1 MRTQKRFTPALLERF
16 RKQGRGIG
24 TFENYMPW
32 HRVGRGDPSSMG
44 RSHLMVWRNR
54 QRELLS
60 DGEWVGLLFS
70 TMLNNV
76 VDVRE
81 QLPLALE
88 NARFELGD
96 YDARFVG
103 GNFPGTKEI
112 ARKLGFKHPR
122 VHGDGGVED
131 WVMTTDQVLLL
142 RRPDGRPELLA
153 LSYKPDDT
161 TLTKRARQLL
171 AIEAAY
177 WEARSVQ
184 WLLITPDLFDESV
197 GLTLRRSAPWALGT
211 PVAPLEI
218 RTATSAAQDLLGHS
232 LHHTLDAL
240 AVRLGDGDLAQ
251 RAFWQAV
258 WCGALPLQLRR
269 GWRPHVPLQL
279 LDKPGFDAQNPVASR
294 RTAWN

>member
-1 MRTQKRFTPALLERF
+1 MRTQKRFTPALIERF
-16 RKQGRGIG
+16 RRQGRGIG

-54 QRELLS
+54 QREMLS

-70 TMLNNV
+70 IMLNNL

-81 QLPLALE
+81 QFPLTLE
-88 NARFELGD
+88 GGPFELGD
-96 YDARFVG
+96 YDARFMG
-103 GNFPGTKEI
+103 RIFPGTKEI

-122 VHGDGGVED
+122 VHGDGGVKD

-142 RRPDGRPELLA
+142 RRPDDQFELLA
-153 LSYKPDDT
+153 LSYKPDGT
-161 TLTKRARQLL
+161 VLTKRARQLL

-177 WEARSVQ
+177 WAARSVQ
-184 WLLITPDLFDESV
+184 WLLITPDLFDEPV
-197 GLTLRRSAPWALGT
+197 GLTLRRSAPWGLGT
-211 PVAPLEI
+211 PVAASDI
-218 RTATSAAQDLLGHS
+218 RTAVSVAEDLLGHS
-232 LHHTLDAL
+232 LHYTLEAL
-240 AVRLGDGDLAQ
+240 VDHFADSDLAQ

-269 GWRPHVPLQL
+269 GWRPHIPLQL
-279 LDKPGFDAQNPVASR
+279 LDKRGFDAQNPVVSR

>member
-1 MRTQKRFTPALLERF
+1 MRTQKRFTPALMERF
-16 RKQGRGIG
+16 RRQGRGKG
-24 TFENYMPW
+24 TFKDYLPW

-54 QRELLS
+54 QREMLS

-70 TMLNNV
+70 TMLNNL

-81 QLPLALE
+81 QLPLTLE
-88 NARFELGD
+88 SGPFELGD

-103 GNFPGTKEI
+103 GHFLGTKEI
-112 ARKLGFKHPR
+112 ARRLGFKHPL
-122 VHGDGGVED
+122 VLGEGSVED

-142 RRPDGRPELLA
+142 RRQDSQLELLA
-153 LSYKPDDT
+153 LSYKPDGT
-161 TLTKRARQLL
+161 VLTKRARQLL

-177 WEARSVQ
+177 WAARSVQ

-197 GLTLRRSAPWALGT
+197 GLTLRRSAPWGLGT
-211 PVAPLEI
+211 PVAASDI
-218 RTATSAAQDLLGHS
+218 RTAVSVAEDLLGHS
-232 LHHTLDAL
+232 LHYTLEAL
-240 AVRLGDGDLAQ
+240 TGRLGDGDLAQ

-269 GWRPHVPLQL
+269 GWRPHMPLQL
-279 LDKPGFDAQNPVASR
+279 LDKAGFDAQNPIASR

>member
-1 MRTQKRFTPALLERF
+1 MRTQKQFTPALMERF
-16 RKQGRGIG
+16 RRQGRGLG
-24 TFENYMPW
+24 TLQNYVPW

-44 RSHLMVWRNR
+44 RSHLMVWRDR

-70 TMLNNV
+70 TMLNNL

-88 NARFELGD
+88 SARFELAD
-96 YDARFVG
+96 YDVRFTG
-103 GNFPGTKEI
+103 GHFPGTKEI
-112 ARKLGFKHPR
+112 ARTLGFKHPR
-122 VHGDGGVED
+122 VLGEGSVED

-142 RRPDGRPELLA
+142 RRPDSQLELLA
-153 LSYKPDDT
+153 LSYKPNGAALSD
-161 TLTKRARQLL
+161 RARQLL

-177 WEARSVQ
+177 WAARSVQ
-184 WLLITPDLFDESV
+184 WLLITPDLFYESV
-197 GLTLRRSAPWALGT
+197 GLTLRRSAPWSLGT
-211 PVAPLEI
+211 PVAASEI
-218 RTATSAAQDLLGHS
+218 RTAVSVAWDLLGHS
-232 LHHTLDAL
+232 LHYTLEAL
-240 AVRLGDGDLAQ
+240 AGRLGDGDLAQ